1 MAAAV
6 GDAGAVAVGAGGR
19 GAAEAGAAAE
29 GAAPEGPAVLTFNSS
44 ELRMINVEMQ
54 PMPPVGGVALDVVR
68 RTSGRA
74 TKPTERAAA
83 AAHQNMPGIAK
94 RVQTQCADP
103 PEQLWEI
110 PAGNERVVLD
120 CCC

>member
-1 MAAAV
+1 MLLIRGKGTIRKLSV
-6 GDAGAVAVGAGGR
+6 RRGVVDPDGKEVDPGPVAGKKY
-19 GAAEAGAAAE
+19 
-29 GAAPEGPAVLTFNSS
+29 TFNST

-54 PMPPVGGVALDVVR
+54 LVPPVGGVALDVVR

-83 AAHQNMPGIAK
+83 AARQNIPGIAM
-94 RVQTQCADP
+94 RVQTQRPDP

-120 CCC
+120 WCC